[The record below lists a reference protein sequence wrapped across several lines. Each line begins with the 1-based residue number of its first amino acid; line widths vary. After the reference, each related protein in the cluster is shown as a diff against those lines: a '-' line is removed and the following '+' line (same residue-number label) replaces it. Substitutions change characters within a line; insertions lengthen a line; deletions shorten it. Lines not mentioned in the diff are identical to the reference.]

1 MNQNPAFKNGLYF
14 GLFSVVFTM
23 ALYFIDKRLL
33 FNPFLPSIVL
43 FIAGIVFMV
52 LAAREE
58 KEQDADGLLA
68 YGDAVRVTFIVLA
81 IGAVILG
88 IFNYLLFNFIDT
100 GLMQI
105 MQEETKAMVESI
117 ISITGGG
124 DEAQEEANK
133 ALENQTFS
141 YGFGIVLV
149 DIVGSLIWGIIKAL
163 IVSIFVKST
172 T

>member
-1 MNQNPAFKNGLYF
+1 MDQNPAVKNGLYF

-23 ALYFIDKRLL
+23 VLYFIDKRLL

-43 FIAGIVFMV
+43 FIASIVFMV
-52 LAAREE
+52 LAAKEE
-58 KEQDADGLLA
+58 KGQDADGLLA

-81 IGAVILG
+81 IGAVVLG
-88 IFNYLLFNFIDT
+88 VFNYLLFNFIDT

-124 DEAQEEANK
+124 EQAQEEANK
-133 ALENQTFS
+133 ALENQNFS
-141 YGFGIVLV
+141 YGFGIVLA

-163 IVSIFVKST
+163 IVSIFVKNT